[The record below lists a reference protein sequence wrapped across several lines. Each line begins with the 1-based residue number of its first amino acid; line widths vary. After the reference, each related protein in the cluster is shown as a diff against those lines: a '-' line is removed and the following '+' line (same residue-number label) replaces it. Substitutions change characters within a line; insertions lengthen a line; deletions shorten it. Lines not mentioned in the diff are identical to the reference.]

1 MKTKF
6 KYATLAAAALLLG
19 FTGCSNDEETGGKTT
34 DDTVKNVTVRI
45 SAPSTYA
52 EEATAVG
59 KTPVISDA
67 NVYFVGGGV
76 VKATGIMIAAD
87 IAGNGKVFSDVPG
100 SATKVVIISNA
111 GALSS
116 PDLSAITV
124 NSSEN
129 ALNAIMFE
137 QDKQTDPA
145 NAVNVYGSAD
155 ITGTP
160 GSETA
165 AVTLKPAISRIEIG
179 KVEAN
184 TQASISLSSFKLAG
198 IYINNTYTKCGTDY
212 STLPSVAADI
222 LNYGGTDAIWTNGS
236 YPARFKD
243 EWASPV
249 SGTSFTPATSTNK
262 WSYYV
267 MPVIAGKGTTIN
279 TVQQSSIPHIVLKI
293 VDAQSTGFGFSSTSY
308 VTVKEIKVSNTA
320 LTQLER
326 GKVYTITSIKI
337 GGENLA
343 ATPETP
349 AEQNISVT
357 ATVTDWE
364 DQPVDPVLN

>member
-19 FTGCSNDEETGGKTT
+19 FTGCSNDDETGGKT
-34 DDTVKNVTVRI
+34 DDSTAKSVTVRI
-45 SAPSTYA
+45 STPSTYA

-59 KTPVISDA
+59 LTPAINDV

-76 VKATGIMIAAD
+76 VKATGTMTSAE
-87 IAGNGKVFSDVPG
+87 IAGSGKTFSDVPG
-100 SATKVVIISNA
+100 SATKVVIIANA

-116 PDLSAITV
+116 PNVSSISV

-129 ALNAIMFE
+129 ALNALMFE
-137 QDKQTDPA
+137 QVKQTNPVT
-145 NAVNVYGSAD
+145 AVNVYGSAA
-155 ITGTP
+155 ITGNP

-165 AVTLKPAISRIEIG
+165 AVTLKPAISRIEIA
-179 KVEAN
+179 KVEADPS
-184 TQASISLSSFKLAG
+184 AAIVLSSFKLAG
-198 IYINNTYTKCGTDY
+198 IYINNTYTQCGTDY
-212 STLPSVAADI
+212 STLPPVASDI

-267 MPVIAGKGTTIN
+267 MPVIAGKGTIIN
-279 TVQQSSIPHIVLKI
+279 TVQQSAVPHIVLKI
-293 VDAQSTGFGFSSTSY
+293 VDAQSSGYGFNSTSY
-308 VTVKEIKVSNTA
+308 VTIKDIKVGGVA

-326 GKVYTITSIKI
+326 GKVYSIASIKI
-337 GGENLA
+337 GGGNLA

-357 ATVTDWE
+357 ATITDWE